1 MSVRRGGP
9 FGAWGLL
16 AASLLAPPTFAADRL
31 PVPIALRGALSADGS
46 AVSIQITVAN
56 RTDRSS
62 EPGTLEVY
70 LSGDGLVDPDDA
82 RLARRPLA
90 ALAPQ
95 ARIDLELAPVL
106 PPKPPGRYYLVARV
120 IAADGQAS
128 GTPTEALWGAPLA
141 IGPDLIIENLHVT
154 TRSEGVMLIGRV
166 VNRGTQPSA
175 SPAIGAWWTTRT
187 GGDARRAE
195 GAVSAAAV
203 GPGEAAAFEVAVVA
217 GDLPVGE
224 YGVVA
229 EVDPDR
235 LIAESDDE
243 NNRLTADAA
252 YFMGPDLAVV
262 ELSAR
267 QDDRAIV
274 VRDAVVNRG
283 NRPSTECGILFVLSR
298 NGIWDPGDVSLGFR
312 VVPPLD
318 PNATSTADTRLALP
332 ERGLTTGRYFLL
344 GKVDGS
350 NHVAESREAN
360 NLTLAPA
367 PLDVRLSP

>member
-1 MSVRRGGP
+1 MSARRGGP

-16 AASLLAPPTFAADRL
+16 VATLLAPPASAAEGL
-31 PVPIALRGALSADGS
+31 PVPIALRGALSVDGTS
-46 AVSIQITVAN
+46 VAIQLTVAN
-56 RTDRSS
+56 RADRSS
-62 EPGTLEVY
+62 DPGTVEVY
-70 LSGDGLVDPDDA
+70 LSEDGLVDPDDA
-82 RLARRPLA
+82 RLVRRPLA
-90 ALAPQ
+90 ALASQ
-95 ARIDLELAPVL
+95 ARIDLELDPVL

-120 IAADGQAS
+120 VAADGRTS

-141 IGPDLIIENLHVT
+141 IGPDLTIEDLHVT
-154 TRSEGVMLIGRV
+154 TGTEGVTLTGRV
-166 VNRGTQPSA
+166 VNRGTQSSV
-175 SPAIGAWWTTRT
+175 SPEIGVWWSTRT
-187 GGDARRAE
+187 SGDVRRAE
-195 GAVSAAAV
+195 GAGSAASVA
-203 GPGEAAAFEVAVVA
+203 PGEAAPFEVAAVA

-224 YGVVA
+224 YRVVA

-252 YFMGPDLAVV
+252 FFMGPDLAVV

-267 QDDRAIV
+267 QDGRGIV

-283 NRPSTECGILFVLSR
+283 NQPSTECGILFVLSR
-298 NGIWDPGDVSLGFR
+298 NGIWDPGDVSLGYR

-318 PNATSTADTRLALP
+318 PNGTSTADTRLALP

-367 PLDVRLSP
+367 PVDVRISP

>member
-1 MSVRRGGP
+1 
-9 FGAWGLL
+9 
-16 AASLLAPPTFAADRL
+16 
-31 PVPIALRGALSADGS
+31 
-46 AVSIQITVAN
+46 
-56 RTDRSS
+56 
-62 EPGTLEVY
+62 
-70 LSGDGLVDPDDA
+70 
-82 RLARRPLA
+82 
-90 ALAPQ
+90 
-95 ARIDLELAPVL
+95 
-106 PPKPPGRYYLVARV
+106 
-120 IAADGQAS
+120 
-128 GTPTEALWGAPLA
+128 
-141 IGPDLIIENLHVT
+141 
-154 TRSEGVMLIGRV
+154 MLTGRV

>member
-1 MSVRRGGP
+1 MSMRRGGP

-16 AASLLAPPTFAADRL
+16 AASLLAPPAVAADRL

-46 AVSIQITVAN
+46 SVSIQITVAN
-56 RTDRSS
+56 RADRSS
-62 EPGTLEVY
+62 ELGVVEVY

-82 RLARRPLA
+82 RLVRHPLA
-90 ALAPQ
+90 ALAPK
-95 ARIDLELAPVL
+95 ARIDVELAPVL

-120 IAADGQAS
+120 VAANGQAS
-128 GTPTEALWGAPLA
+128 GASTEALWGAPLA
-141 IGPDLIIENLHVT
+141 IGPDLIIEDLHVT
-154 TRSEGVMLIGRV
+154 TGSEGVTLTGRV

-175 SPAIGAWWTTRT
+175 SPVIGAWWTART

-195 GAVSAAAV
+195 GAVTAAAV
-203 GPGEAAAFEVAVVA
+203 GHGEAAPFEVAVVA

-243 NNRLTADAA
+243 NNRLAADAA
-252 YFMGPDLAVV
+252 FFTGPDLAVV

-267 QDDRAIV
+267 QDGRAIV

-298 NGIWDPGDVSLGFR
+298 NGIWDPGDVSLGYR

-318 PNATSTADTRLALP
+318 PDATSTADTRLALP
-332 ERGLTTGRYFLL
+332 QRGLTTGRYFLL

-367 PLDVRLSP
+367 PVDVRLSP